1 MTKEPGVLMSDA
13 SFACAIVTCVLT
25 LYSGLLASR
34 LVHVPTLT
42 NHSKAKRYGMAAL
55 IGSAEEKAMALKV
68 SAIECT
74 RFICDA
80 L

>member
-1 MTKEPGVLMSDA
+1 MTKEPGVSDA
-13 SFACAIVTCVLT
+13 SFACAIVTCVLA

-34 LVHVPTLT
+34 LVPTLT
-42 NHSKAKRYGMAAL
+42 NQSKAKRYGMAAL